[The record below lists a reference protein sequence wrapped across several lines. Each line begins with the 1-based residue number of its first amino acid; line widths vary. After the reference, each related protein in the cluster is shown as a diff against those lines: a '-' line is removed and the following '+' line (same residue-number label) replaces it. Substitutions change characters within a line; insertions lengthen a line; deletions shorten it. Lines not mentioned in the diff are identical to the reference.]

1 MNKPISKSFRPKKAA
16 EFLGIGVA
24 TFWRWT
30 KERPDMPPLIRLSA
44 RCTVIDGDQLVAW
57 RDAQTAKVA

>member
-1 MNKPISKSFRPKKAA
+1 MASKSYRPKQAA

-24 TFWRWT
+24 TLWRWI
-30 KERPDMPPLIRLSA
+30 KERPDFPRPIRLSA

-57 RDAQTAKVA
+57 RDAQAVKVA